1 MSKGYEDTSDSRLN
15 TYLSE
20 ISKIP
25 LLTPAEEKELGRQL
39 IKYRNDT
46 SNHDKYQHLTNK
58 LVRHNLRFVVDV
70 AKQYYNGTV
79 SLLDIIQD
87 GNCGLIRAAHK
98 YDPSKDCRFISYAVY
113 WIKNEILKEL
123 SQSWESIRLPLNLQN
138 EFRSFANACNEVS
151 DSVIRYEDLGDILPN
166 MTKEKYHLFVHHFN
180 HSQIVSLQNPLF
192 ESSSSE
198 TLEDTIAGTYRTPT
212 QKVMGDILA
221 KSTNDL
227 LDKLPNLK
235 ATVIRFRLG
244 FNGRPLKLND

>member
-1 MSKGYEDTSDSRLN
+1 
-15 TYLSE
+15 
-20 ISKIP
+20 
-25 LLTPAEEKELGRQL
+25 
-39 IKYRNDT
+39 
-46 SNHDKYQHLTNK
+46 
-58 LVRHNLRFVVDV
+58 
-70 AKQYYNGTV
+70 
-79 SLLDIIQD
+79 
-87 GNCGLIRAAHK
+87 
-98 YDPSKDCRFISYAVY
+98 
-113 WIKNEILKEL
+113 
-123 SQSWESIRLPLNLQN
+123 
-138 EFRSFANACNEVS
+138 
-151 DSVIRYEDLGDILPN
+151 

-244 FNGRPLKLND
+244 FNGRPLKLNEIGSRIDLTKERVRQIEKTTLQKLKHSRAWKELEAYRSQ